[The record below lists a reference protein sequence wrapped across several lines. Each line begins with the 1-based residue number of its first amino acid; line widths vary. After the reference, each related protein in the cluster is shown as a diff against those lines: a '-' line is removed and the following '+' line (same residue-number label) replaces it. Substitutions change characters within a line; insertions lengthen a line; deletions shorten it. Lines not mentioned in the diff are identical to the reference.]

1 MNRWN
6 VVTNAVRGSVVG
18 LADRLYGCAHYK
30 TTFPMTL
37 RASASMDGR
46 PPQQP
51 ETYIVCLDC
60 GRHFAYDWT
69 TMKVTKRRI
78 AWVAPPALLAP
89 LGEALLEATRG
100 SR

>member
-1 MNRWN
+1 MNRLN
-6 VVTNAVRGSVVG
+6 GVTNAVRVRLVG

-37 RASASMDGR
+37 RAGASLDGR
-46 PPQQP
+46 QAHAP
-51 ETYIVCLDC
+51 ETYIVCLEC

-69 TMKVTKRRI
+69 TMKVAKRRI

-89 LGEALLEATRG
+89 QSEALLEATRG